1 MAEEQKKKAEM
12 EARKKAAKLRNAKQA
27 ASAIRAAEL
36 HASKEVERKAR
47 IARRAEK
54 LMSSASM
61 PARMEKWEMT
71 EGLRKKQE
79 KLERGRKKNVQHFSQ
94 QKVLYVGEGDSGIL
108 STVTKTI

>member
-1 MAEEQKKKAEM
+1 M
-12 EARKKAAKLRNAKQA
+12 EARKKAAKLRNAKQTGKC
-27 ASAIRAAEL
+27 SIRAAEL

-71 EGLRKKQE
+71 EGLRKKA
-79 KLERGRKKNVQHFSQ
+79 RKA
-94 QKVLYVGEGDSGIL
+94 GTG
-108 STVTKTI
+108 T